1 MVSMK
6 KVKMLSNSDIIAS
19 GDQYYDHR
27 DFTWKPIDSYTI
39 GTPKIKWFQFYVVV
53 RG

>member
-1 MVSMK
+1 MK
-6 KVKMLSNSDIIAS
+6 RVKMLSDSDRIAS

-27 DFTWKPIDSYTI
+27 DFAWKPIDSYTI